1 MSRSLEKPPWL
12 MVRAPTDPKFREMRD
27 LMSIRGL
34 RTVCTA
40 SRCPN
45 ISECWSQGSATF
57 MILGDT
63 CTRNCGFC
71 AVPSGNPN
79 GEIDPDEGKNI
90 AEIVEELGLSHVVI
104 TSVTRDDLADGG
116 AGQFASVVR
125 SIRKRSK
132 ETTIELLVPDFN
144 GEEASIHT
152 VVESH
157 PDVLGHN
164 LETVERLQTRIRD
177 RRASYGQSLQVLRR
191 IGEIDETI
199 FVKSSLMLGLG
210 ESEEEVMEAME
221 NLLEAGVDFLTLG
234 QYLQP
239 KGVKL
244 QVSEYI
250 PPDRFQ
256 EYRKNALDI
265 GFRFVAAGPFVRS
278 SYKAMEALDSV

>member
-1 MSRSLEKPPWL
+1 LPRSLDKPPWL
-12 MVRAPTDPKFREMRD
+12 KVRAPTDPKFKEMRD
-27 LMSIRGL
+27 LISSRGL

-45 ISECWSQGSATF
+45 TSECWSSGNATF
-57 MILGDT
+57 MILGGT

-79 GEIDPDEGKNI
+79 GEIEPDEGERI
-90 AEIVEELGLSHVVI
+90 AEVVEELGLSHVVI

-125 SIRKRSK
+125 SIRKRNK

-144 GEEASIHT
+144 GDEVSIQT

-164 LETVERLQTRIRD
+164 LETVRGLQAKVRD

-191 IGEIDETI
+191 IGEMDETV

-210 ESEEEVMEAME
+210 ECEEELLEAME
-221 NLLEAGVDFLTLG
+221 DLLEAGVDFLTLG

-239 KGVKL
+239 KGGRL

-250 PPDRFQ
+250 PPDRFRD
-256 EYRKNALDI
+256 YRKNALDI

>member
-1 MSRSLEKPPWL
+1 MPRSLDKPPWL
-12 MVRAPTDPKFREMRD
+12 KVRAPTDPKFKEMMD
-27 LMSIRGL
+27 LISTMGL

-45 ISECWSQGSATF
+45 ISECWSSGNAAL
-57 MILGDT
+57 MILGNT

-71 AVPSGNPN
+71 AVQYGNPK
-79 GEIDPDEGKNI
+79 GEIDSDEGEKI
-90 AEIVEELGLSHVVI
+90 AEIVEKLGLSHIVI
-104 TSVTRDDLADGG
+104 TSVTRDDLSDGG
-116 AGQFASVVR
+116 AGQFASVVT
-125 SIRKRSK
+125 SIKKRSK

-144 GEEASIHT
+144 GEETSIQT

-164 LETVERLQTRIRD
+164 LETVKRLQAKVRD
-177 RRASYGQSLQVLRR
+177 RRASYEQSLRVLRR
-191 IGEIDETI
+191 IGEFDETI

-210 ESEEEVMEAME
+210 ESEEEVLEAME
-221 NLLEAGVDFLTLG
+221 DLLEAGVDFLTLG

-239 KGVKL
+239 KGVRL
-244 QVSEYI
+244 RVSEYI
-250 PPDRFQ
+250 PPNRFQ
-256 EYRKNALDI
+256 DYRKNALDI

>member
-1 MSRSLEKPPWL
+1 LPRSLDKPPWL
-12 MVRAPTDPKFREMRD
+12 RVRAPTDPKFREIRD
-27 LMSIRGL
+27 LISTRGL

-45 ISECWSQGSATF
+45 TSECWSSGNATF
-57 MILGDT
+57 MILGDI

-71 AVPSGNPN
+71 AVPYGNPN
-79 GEIDPDEGKNI
+79 GEIDSDEVEKI
-90 AEIVEELGLSHVVI
+90 AEIVEELRLSHVVI

-125 SIRKRSK
+125 SVRKQSR

-144 GEEASIHT
+144 GDEASIQT

-164 LETVERLQTRIRD
+164 LETVKRLQARVRD
-177 RRASYGQSLQVLRR
+177 RRASYEQSLQVLRR
-191 IGEIDETI
+191 MGEIDETI

-210 ESEEEVMEAME
+210 ESEEEVVETMED
-221 NLLEAGVDFLTLG
+221 LLEAGVDFLTLG

-239 KGVKL
+239 KGGRL
-244 QVSEYI
+244 QISEYI

-256 EYRKNALDI
+256 DYRKNALDI

>member
-1 MSRSLEKPPWL
+1 MPRNLEKPPWL
-12 MVRAPTDPKFREMRD
+12 RVRAPTDPKFKEMRD
-27 LMSIRGL
+27 LISTGGL

-45 ISECWSQGSATF
+45 TSECWSSGNAAF

-63 CTRNCGFC
+63 CTRSCGFC

-79 GEIDPDEGKNI
+79 GEIDSDEGEKI
-90 AEIVEELGLSHVVI
+90 TEIVEKLGLSHIVI

-116 AGQFASVVR
+116 AGQFASVVT
-125 SIRKRSK
+125 SIKKRNK

-144 GEEASIHT
+144 GEEASIQT

-164 LETVERLQTRIRD
+164 LETVKRLQAKVRD
-177 RRASYGQSLQVLRR
+177 RRASYEQSLRVLRR

-210 ESEEEVMEAME
+210 ESDEEVLEAME
-221 NLLEAGVDFLTLG
+221 DLLEAGVDFLTLG

-239 KGVKL
+239 KGVRL

-250 PPDRFQ
+250 SPDRFQ
-256 EYRKNALDI
+256 DYRKNALDI

>member
-1 MSRSLEKPPWL
+1 LLRSLDKPPWL
-12 MVRAPTDPKFREMRD
+12 RVRAPTDPKFREMRD
-27 LMSIRGL
+27 LISTRGL

-45 ISECWSQGSATF
+45 TSECWSSGNATF
-57 MILGDT
+57 MILGDI

-71 AVPSGNPN
+71 AVPYGNPN
-79 GEIDPDEGKNI
+79 GEIDSDEVERI
-90 AEIVEELGLSHVVI
+90 AEIVEELRLSHVVI
-104 TSVTRDDLADGG
+104 TSVTRDDLPDGG

-125 SIRKRSK
+125 SVRKQSR

-144 GEEASIHT
+144 GDEAPIQT

-164 LETVERLQTRIRD
+164 LETVKRLQTRVRD
-177 RRASYGQSLQVLRR
+177 RRASYEQSLQVLRR
-191 IGEIDETI
+191 MGEIDETI

-210 ESEEEVMEAME
+210 ESEEELMETME
-221 NLLEAGVDFLTLG
+221 DLLEVGVDFLTLG

-239 KGVKL
+239 KGSRL
-244 QVSEYI
+244 QISEYI

-256 EYRKNALDI
+256 DYRKNALDI